1 MTSVR
6 RPYINTAYNQKV
18 DDGCLEYKS
27 IPMAVVNDIVKVSHE
42 INDFT
47 GIKQIYNLIPPRP
60 KNINAM
66 ATSIARINNLPY
78 SVVDG
83 IAKKF
88 IADEVAE
95 TRRFVASAPSE
106 TLPEPLMYEP
116 YITENPTQSST
127 GSRLAPEK
135 ETNRSM
141 VNNPKYNRTE
151 QVSFILGD
159 LNPTSGVVPFNVS
172 NESQTEWVMS
182 KEKPNNLFEPVS
194 REYGLL
200 FAGSSS
206 SIGGMGYK
214 GVGLGEPGTNV
225 GVGFIPSKN
234 LSDIGHYRE
243 GTSTQTT
250 LSKPP
255 SNKNMTG
262 REIKTRIEQTFYQ
275 DPYNRQGTFEGT
287 PTRHLNRDDKIE
299 RLKGMVLPHTPKT
312 FKGDSATSGFTTPL
326 N

>member
-6 RPYINTAYNQKV
+6 RPYINNIFNQKV

-27 IPMAVVNDIVKVSHE
+27 IPMAVVNDIVKVTHE

-172 NESQTEWVMS
+172 SETQTEWVT
-182 KEKPNNLFEPVS
+182 S
-194 REYGLL
+194 REKGFSQISSRKFGELAGG
-200 FAGSSS
+200 FAGIFDS
-206 SIGGMGYK
+206 GDA
-214 GVGLGEPGTNV
+214 
-225 GVGFIPSKN
+225 F
-234 LSDIGHYRE
+234 
-243 GTSTQTT
+243 TQTN
-250 LSKPP
+250 LSKP
-255 SNKNMTG
+255 SSGKNMNESTYSIQSFPTFFIG
-262 REIKTRIEQTFYQ
+262 NEPEQ
-275 DPYNRQGTFEGT
+275 RKGTFEGT
-287 PTRHLNRDDKIE
+287 PARHLNRGDKAQRIAQ
-299 RLKGMVLPHTPKT
+299 GILPHTPKRPD
-312 FKGDSATSGFTTPL
+312 FSGDSATSGYTTPL
-326 N
+326 K